1 MFFGTPCISAGL
13 HKIEN
18 EESFLV
24 GSKTN
29 LEALKLLKT
38 KRQGTFLVRF
48 SSKHQQYCI
57 NTKNQVKRIQMTNY
71 YLMDFNY
78 FKEKTFIPIEISNI
92 LNQEFFYIQ
101 KGYSHASILDLVK
114 DTDIRHEYN
123 LMFPIYSDE
132 ADKVE
137 QDAEYYKQKLLKVE
151 KSQKNEVLEEDSEEE
166 QETESLY
173 LLPYYHGE
181 ITREEAELRL
191 KVEDVGTFLIR
202 CKIEA

>member
-1 MFFGTPCISAGL
+1 
-13 HKIEN
+13 
-18 EESFLV
+18 
-24 GSKTN
+24 
-29 LEALKLLKT
+29 
-38 KRQGTFLVRF
+38 
-48 SSKHQQYCI
+48 
-57 NTKNQVKRIQMTNY
+57 
-71 YLMDFNY
+71 
-78 FKEKTFIPIEISNI
+78 
-92 LNQEFFYIQ
+92 
-101 KGYSHASILDLVK
+101 
-114 DTDIRHEYN
+114 
-123 LMFPIYSDE
+123 MFPIYSDE

-202 CKIEA
+202 CKIEAWYNIFKI